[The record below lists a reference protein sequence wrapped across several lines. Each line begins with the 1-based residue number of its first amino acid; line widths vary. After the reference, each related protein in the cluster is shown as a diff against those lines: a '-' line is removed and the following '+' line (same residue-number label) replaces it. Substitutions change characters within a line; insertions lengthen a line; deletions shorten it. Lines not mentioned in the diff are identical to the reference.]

1 MTEGAALPDG
11 PAAIEAAGGVVL
23 RDGPDGREVL
33 VVHRVRYD
41 DWSLPKGK
49 LDAGESAERAAVRE
63 VAEETGVSATLGSE
77 LGTSHYEVGGRPK
90 QVRWFRMQAIAG
102 DPAERPADAEVDR
115 ASWWPVDVALAGL
128 TYEHERRLLRST
140 LDGTN
145 R

>member
-1 MTEGAALPDG
+1 MSDGAAVPDG

-49 LDAGESAERAAVRE
+49 LDLGESAERAAVRE
-63 VAEETGVSATLGSE
+63 VAEETGVTATLEAE

-90 QVRWFRMQAIAG
+90 RVRWFRMQAVAG
-102 DPAERPADAEVDR
+102 DPAQRPADAEVDR
-115 ASWWPVDVALAGL
+115 ASWWPIDVALGGL
-128 TYEHERRLLRST
+128 TYEHERSLLRST
-140 LDGTN
+140 LDGTS